1 MQSNEVNSLNRQIS
15 RVLLTGYLLVG
26 YLTTTPFYEGYQ
38 IAKALRAR
46 RSKRFTKKSDLPAS
60 NPVGIHESSN
70 SHRPRTSSYIFSPSD
85 NLHPINFTPP
95 IISTPPTTSRLLRTR
110 RGATPAHST
119 RIRMSTQV
127 QMTDTTNMEGGFLIN
142 LCK

>member
-1 MQSNEVNSLNRQIS
+1 MQSKEVNSLNRQIS

-95 IISTPPTTSRLLRTR
+95 TTSRLLRTR